1 MKVMK
6 KISLI
11 AILTL
16 LTSCSVHT
24 KGEEGKSGEPGMNG
38 MNAKDEEN
46 GKDGK
51 STIGLNLEKKN
62 QLKEITDGILIGKT
76 KKSDLERTPFNEW
89 FENGY
94 NDYHPNIEIINQ
106 IKELPLDY
114 TITIFMGT
122 WCEDSQIQVPK
133 FYKILNEINFSE
145 KKINLITMK
154 RDKTTPEQLEKDLNI
169 TNVPTFIFYENGKEV
184 NRIVESP
191 IENLELDMLTILS
204 KKPYKNIY
212 AE

>member
-1 MKVMK
+1 MK

-24 KGEEGKSGEPGMNG
+24 KGEEGKSGELGMNG
-38 MNAKDEEN
+38 KDGEN

-51 STIGLNLEKKN
+51 STVDLNLEKKN

-76 KKSDLERTPFNEW
+76 KKSDLEQVPFNEW

-94 NDYHPNIEIINQ
+94 NDYQPNIEIINQ

-133 FYKILNEINFSE
+133 FYKILNEINLPE

-191 IENLELDMLTILS
+191 VENLELDILTILS

-212 AE
+212 AK

>member
-1 MKVMK
+1 MK

-24 KGEEGKSGEPGMNG
+24 KGEDGKAGESGMNG
-38 MNAKDEEN
+38 VN
-46 GKDGK
+46 GKDGEDGT
-51 STIGLNLEKKN
+51 STIGLNLGGKN
-62 QLKEITDGILIGKT
+62 QLKEITDGILVGKT
-76 KKSDLERTPFNEW
+76 KKSDLEQAPFNEW

-133 FYKILNEINFSE
+133 FYKILNEINFPE

-154 RDKTTPEQLEKDLNI
+154 RDKTTPELLEKDLNI